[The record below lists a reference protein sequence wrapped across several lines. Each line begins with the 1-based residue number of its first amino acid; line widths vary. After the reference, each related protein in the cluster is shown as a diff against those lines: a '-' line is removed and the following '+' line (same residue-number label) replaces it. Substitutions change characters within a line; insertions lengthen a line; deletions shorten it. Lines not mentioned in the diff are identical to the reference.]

1 MKYKITAEVDCE
13 VSNVLKPWS
22 LCSGFPAR
30 KITLW
35 SSCKC
40 REQAVYGREREG
52 HNGLKKRRDKNLTSY
67 LSLT

>member
-30 KITLW
+30 KSL
-35 SSCKC
+35 
-40 REQAVYGREREG
+40 YGHHVNAENKQFMGERERG
-52 HNGLKKRRDKNLTSY
+52 TMV
-67 LSLT
+67 